1 MNEIGQ
7 GLVLSGIGIVITFS
21 ALGILILVII
31 LLKKMFPV
39 AGAAL
44 NSDSSELNAG
54 SEDQSDRERLKTV
67 AAAAAAA
74 AAAITLQKRKNPAR
88 GLGEV
93 LETPP
98 GNWWFKML
106 DRIQTKE

>member
-7 GLVLSGIGIVITFS
+7 GIVLSGIGIVITFS
-21 ALGILILVII
+21 ALGILILVIL
-31 LLKKMFPV
+31 LLKRIFPV
-39 AGAAL
+39 EGAAL
-44 NSDSSELNAG
+44 SPDYSDSAGG
-54 SEDQSDRERLKTV
+54 SENQSDRERLKTV
-67 AAAAAAA
+67 AVAAA
-74 AAAITLQKRKNPAR
+74 AAAITLQKRKNQSR

>member
-1 MNEIGQ
+1 LNEIGQ

-21 ALGILILVII
+21 ALGILILII
-31 LLKKMFPV
+31 LLLKRMFPV

-44 NSDSSELNAG
+44 NSDSSEFIDR

-67 AAAAAAA
+67 AAAAVAG
-74 AAAITLQKRKNPAR
+74 AITLQKRKDPAR

-93 LETPP
+93 LESPP

>member
-1 MNEIGQ
+1 LNEIGQ
-7 GLVLSGIGIVITFS
+7 GLVLSGIGIVITFL
-21 ALGILILVII
+21 ALGILILVIL
-31 LLKKMFPV
+31 LLKRMFPV

-44 NSDSSELNAG
+44 DYDSSEFLDR

-67 AAAAAAA
+67 AAAAAAG
-74 AAAITLQKRKNPAR
+74 AITLQKRKDPAR

-106 DRIQTKE
+106 DRNQTKE

>member
-1 MNEIGQ
+1 LNEIGQ

-21 ALGILILVII
+21 ALGILILIII

-39 AGAAL
+39 VGAAL
-44 NSDSSELNAG
+44 NHDYSDSTGEG
-54 SEDQSDRERLKTV
+54 KDQSDQDRLRTV

-74 AAAITLQKRKNPAR
+74 AAS

>member
-1 MNEIGQ
+1 LNEIGQ

-21 ALGILILVII
+21 ALGILILII
-31 LLKKMFPV
+31 LLLKRMFPV
-39 AGAAL
+39 RGAAETPDY
-44 NSDSSELNAG
+44 SDSTGEG
-54 SEDQSDRERLKTV
+54 KDQSDRERLKTV
-67 AAAAAAA
+67 AAAAAAG
-74 AAAITLQKRKNPAR
+74 AISLQKRKNQAR

>member
-7 GLVLSGIGIVITFS
+7 GLVLSGIGILITFS
-21 ALGILILVII
+21 ALGVLILII
-31 LLKKMFPV
+31 LLLKRIFPV
-39 AGAAL
+39 AGAAGI
-44 NSDSSELNAG
+44 SDPSKFVAG

-74 AAAITLQKRKNPAR
+74 AISLQKRKNQAS
-88 GLGEV
+88 GLGEI
-93 LETPP
+93 LEIPP

>member
-21 ALGILILVII
+21 ALGILILVIL
-31 LLKKMFPV
+31 LLKRMFPV

-44 NSDSSELNAG
+44 NSDSSEFLDR

-67 AAAAAAA
+67 AVAAAAG
-74 AAAITLQKRKNPAR
+74 AITLQKRKDPTR

-93 LETPP
+93 LESPP

-106 DRIQTKE
+106 DRIHTKE